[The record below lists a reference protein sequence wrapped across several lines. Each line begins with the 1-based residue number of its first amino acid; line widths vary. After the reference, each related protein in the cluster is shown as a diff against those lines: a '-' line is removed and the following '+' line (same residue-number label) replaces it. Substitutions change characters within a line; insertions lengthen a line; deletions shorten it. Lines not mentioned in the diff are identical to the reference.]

1 MFAAVAVNSG
11 WKASEAQVAYV
22 SPEKPTG
29 VRWLEASAKREKVTG
44 RRRHAPGPPPVAL
57 SPGAGDPVGAS
68 APDPAGGD
76 ASSRGAGDSVGAS
89 AGGGASWR
97 AGTAGLAPP
106 PGPRGRSRPE
116 SR

>member
-11 WKASEAQVAYV
+11 WKASEAQVACV

-44 RRRHAPGPPPVAL
+44 RRRHAPGLPPVAL
-57 SPGAGDPVGAS
+57 SRGAGDSAGAS
-68 APDPAGGD
+68 AGGD
-76 ASSRGAGDSVGAS
+76 ASSRGAANPAAGPVAAS
-89 AGGGASWR
+89 AGGGVSWR

-106 PGPRGRSRPE
+106 PGPCGRSRPE